1 MADKITTL
9 NIRMTEQEK
18 NSIKEKADNIGK
30 NISSYCRDIL
40 LSDIDEN
47 NTKNNTSVIH
57 EKEERITDLKN
68 QIDDYKNQIEQLHT
82 IILVTQQDNQL
93 LIEQKK
99 KKWWKF
105 WD

>member
-18 NSIKEKADNIGK
+18 SIIKEKADNAGK
-30 NISSYCRDIL
+30 NISAYCRDIL

-47 NTKNNTSVIH
+47 NTKNNTNVIH
-57 EKEERITDLKN
+57 EKEERIADLKN

>member
-18 NSIKEKADNIGK
+18 SSIKEKADNAGK
-30 NISSYCRDIL
+30 NISSFCRDIL

-47 NTKNNTSVIH
+47 NTKNNTNVIH
-57 EKEERITDLKN
+57 EKEERIADLKN

-82 IILVTQQDNQL
+82 IILVTQKDNQL

-99 KKWWKF
+99 KKWWRF